1 MKYLLVTLVTAGLMM
16 GVASAGT
23 DVREILTKC
32 RGLSTEIICL
42 KVKNDDSCRGIPKDY
57 CDIFYVQIC
66 LITARRQN
74 LMAGI
79 SVNLKM
85 AGVLDLASAVKLNK
99 TEQNRV
105 LPLSCVTKKKVALYK
120 QGV

>member
-1 MKYLLVTLVTAGLMM
+1 MFVIFLKNAEAYQLKLYVLKSKMMILVEVYLKITVT
-16 GVASAGT
+16 S
-23 DVREILTKC
+23 
-32 RGLSTEIICL
+32 ST
-42 KVKNDDSCRGIPKDY
+42 
-57 CDIFYVQIC
+57 FQIC

-99 TEQNRV
+99 TERNRV
-105 LPLSCVTKKKVALYK
+105 LPLSCVTRKKVALYK